1 MMWNVRIRNEKSK
14 VIQVICLNLLYGL
27 FQVKKS
33 ETIKSQEA
41 EPERKCWYLS
51 IFFCSLL
58 DFVLDLE
65 EGGEQKYGKFSQIG
79 NGFE

>member
-1 MMWNVRIRNEKSK
+1 MKVLIVKLASLEFFDFLQPNFLVLHFRHISSVLKTLMSNVRNEKSK

-41 EPERKCWYLS
+41 ELERKC
-51 IFFCSLL
+51 
-58 DFVLDLE
+58 
-65 EGGEQKYGKFSQIG
+65 
-79 NGFE
+79 